1 MVALVPQPRQMP
13 PPAFDK
19 DGLHAVFKDV
29 TEHYAYQ
36 SFGFIF
42 DERGAQF
49 NNGEDDV
56 VELRPALFRIQAK
69 MDGPDLLTGPM
80 AAEKAKRIFEI
91 AGEHL
96 GVENFLQCAIQV
108 IASVDAPNQ
117 DAQTFVAEH
126 LLRDPKHAK
135 VLGDDFFGGGV
146 RFRRLCPDEGGE
158 DSLSIE
164 PNVNDNSLVFLE
176 LQRSRAAMVAP
187 LTLSQASEWT
197 DDAFDF
203 LAGPTT
209 QLLSS

>member
-19 DGLHAVFKDV
+19 DALQAVFADV
-29 TEHYAYQ
+29 IRDYPYQ

-42 DERGAQF
+42 EDRGAQF
-49 NNGEDDV
+49 SNGEDDV
-56 VELRPALFRIQAK
+56 VELRPALFRIHAK

-80 AAEKAKRIFEI
+80 AAKKAKRIFELASERLAAAAFI
-91 AGEHL
+91 
-96 GVENFLQCAIQV
+96 QCAIQV

-135 VLGDDFFGGGV
+135 VLGDDYFGGGV

-164 PNVNDNSLVFLE
+164 PDVNDNSLVFLE
-176 LQRSRAAMVAP
+176 LQRSRAATVGP
-187 LTLSQASEWT
+187 LTLEQASEWT
-197 DDAFDF
+197 DDAFEF